1 MCVYVCMCVC
11 THMGMLTVHATPMTM
26 VPWYFTTKVFL
37 VCVNKCTLW
46 YFKDKILQCCTSQNG
61 SQSLACTWLYVEYV
75 RMTSC
80 VKRTTMLRLSFFV
93 SCGRVGTFRGL
104 RWVQPLHD
112 VLVYSIFCTGT
123 VCDRPV
129 SPLLPLQL
137 RTSLCCRPLPPH
149 TCSSPHLRRWCHG
162 E

>member
-1 MCVYVCMCVC
+1 MCMYVCARTRPHVC
-11 THMGMLTVHATPMTM
+11 AYRPCHTYDCGSLIFYHQS
-26 VPWYFTTKVFL
+26 FL
-37 VCVNKCTLW
+37 GLCKCTLW

-61 SQSLACTWLYVEYV
+61 SQSLACTWLYVDYIH
-75 RMTSC
+75 MTSRD
-80 VKRTTMLRLSFFV
+80 KWTTMLRLSFFV
-93 SCGRVGTFRGL
+93 SCGRVGTFHCLG
-104 RWVQPLHD
+104 WVQPLHN
-112 VLVYSIFCTGT
+112 VLVLCIFCTGT
-123 VCDRPV
+123 VRDGPV